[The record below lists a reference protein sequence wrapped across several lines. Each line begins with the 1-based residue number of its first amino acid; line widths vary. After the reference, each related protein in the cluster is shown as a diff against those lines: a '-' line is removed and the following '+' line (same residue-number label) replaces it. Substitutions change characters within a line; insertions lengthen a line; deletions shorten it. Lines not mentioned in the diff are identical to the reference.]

1 LIEDGYRL
9 WLRYEPVAQPD
20 LLDAYRASFT
30 DLVLESESPT
40 LSAAREELT
49 RGLGGLLGAPPAVSS
64 TIARDG
70 AVIVGTPASS
80 PLIAG
85 AGLGASLGEVGDEG
99 FVIRRATLGG
109 HACTIVAGN
118 RDAGALYGAFHLL
131 RRLQTATAVADL
143 DAVSA
148 PRIGLRMLDHWDNLD
163 GTIERG
169 YAGHSLWD
177 WHKLPDYV
185 SPRYEDYARAD
196 ASLGVNAVSLTNV
209 NADPLVLTPEYLP
222 KVAALA
228 DVFRRWGIRVFL
240 TARFSSP
247 IELGGLATADPLDAG
262 VRAWWRAKAEEIYRH
277 VPDFGGFL
285 IKASSEGQPGPQ
297 DYGRTHADGANLLA
311 DAVAPGGG
319 VVIWRAFV
327 YRAVAGE
334 DRHKQ
339 AYAELTPLDGQF
351 RPNVAL
357 QVKNGAIDFQPREP
371 FHPLFGAMP
380 GTPLFLEV
388 MLAQEYL
395 GFATHLVFHAPLIK
409 ETLDADTYARGAGST
424 VARVVDGSL
433 HAHSLSGIAGVAN
446 TGDERNWCGHPFLQ
460 ANWYAFG
467 RLAWDHEL
475 GADAIADEWLR
486 MTFGNDPRF
495 VAPVKAMM
503 LASREA
509 PVNYMTPLGLH
520 HLMAKDHHHG
530 PGPWVAPE
538 RDTWDSGILGGSPPA
553 PATDS
558 AGEGPAPSTRLR
570 ADWTSVYYHRADAAG
585 IGFDRSPSGSNA
597 VAQYNPPLDAQF
609 GDLASCPEAYLLWF
623 HHVRWDHVMHSGR
636 TLWDELCHR
645 YATGVAFVRG
655 MRRSWAEL
663 APSVDHER
671 HAHVAALLA
680 IQETEARWWRDACL
694 LYFQT
699 FSKRP
704 FPADC
709 EPPQGSLTDFMAI
722 KKSHVPGI

>member
-1 LIEDGYRL
+1 MEDGSRL
-9 WLRYEPVAQPD
+9 WLRYEPVARPD
-20 LLDAYRASFT
+20 LLAAYRAAFT
-30 DLVLESESPT
+30 GLVLESESPT
-40 LSAAREELT
+40 LAAAREELT
-49 RGLGGLLGAPPAVSS
+49 RGLGGLLGAPQSVAT
-64 TIARDG
+64 TITRDG
-70 AVIVGTPASS
+70 AIVVGTPASS
-80 PLIAG
+80 PLVAG
-85 AGLGASLGEVGDEG
+85 AGLGLSLAEAGDEG
-99 FVIRRATLGG
+99 FVIRRATVGG
-109 HACTIVAGN
+109 RACTIVAGN
-118 RDAGALYGAFHLL
+118 RDVGALYGAFHLL
-131 RRLQTATAVADL
+131 RRLQTETALEDL

-196 ASLGVNAVSLTNV
+196 ASIGINAVSLTNV
-209 NADPLVLTPEYLP
+209 NADPLVLTAEYLP

-228 DVFRRWGIRVFL
+228 DVFRRFGIRLFL

-247 IELGGLATADPLDAG
+247 IELGGLATADPLDDG
-262 VRAWWRAKAEEIYRH
+262 VRAWWRAKAEEIYRQ

-285 IKASSEGQPGPQ
+285 VKASSEGQPGPQ

-319 VVIWRAFV
+319 LVIWRAFV
-327 YRAVAGE
+327 YRAVEGE

-339 AYAELTPLDGQF
+339 AYAELAPLDGRF

-380 GTPLFLEV
+380 KTPLFLEV

-409 ETLDADTYARGAGST
+409 EVLDADTFARGAGST

-433 HAHSLSGIAGVAN
+433 QAHAVTGMAGVAN
-446 TGDERNWCGHPFLQ
+446 TGDERNWTGHPFLQ

-467 RLAWDHEL
+467 RLAWDHQL
-475 GADAIADEWLR
+475 GAAAIADEWLR
-486 MTFGNDPRF
+486 MTFSNDARF
-495 VAPVKAMM
+495 VAPARAMM
-503 LASREA
+503 IASREA
-509 PVNYMTPLGLH
+509 PVSYMTPLGLH

-530 PGPWVAPE
+530 PGPWVAPD
-538 RDTWDSGILGGSPPA
+538 R
-553 PATDS
+553 
-558 AGEGPAPSTRLR
+558 EGVR

-585 IGFDRSPSGSNA
+585 LGFDRSPSGSNA
-597 VAQYNPPLDAQF
+597 VAQYNPPLPELF
-609 GDLASCPEAYLLWF
+609 GDLRSCPEEYLLWF
-623 HHVRWDHVMHSGR
+623 HHVRWDHVLGSGR

-645 YATGVAFVRG
+645 YATGVDLVRG
-655 MRRSWAEL
+655 MRRSWSDL
-663 APSVDHER
+663 RPYVDRDR

-680 IQETEARWWRDACL
+680 IQEKEARWWRDACL

-709 EPPQGSLTDFMAI
+709 EPPQGTLAEFMAV

>member
-9 WLRYEPVAQPD
+9 WLRYEPVARPD
-20 LLDAYRASFT
+20 LLAAYRAAFT
-30 DLVLESESPT
+30 GLVLESESPT

-49 RGLGGLLGAPPAVSS
+49 RGLGGLLGTPPAVAG
-64 TIARDG
+64 TIGRDG
-70 AVIVGTPASS
+70 AIVVGTPAGS
-80 PLIAG
+80 PLVAS
-85 AGLGASLGEVGDEG
+85 AGLGASLGDVGDEG
-99 FVIRRATLGG
+99 FVIRRAAVGG
-109 HACTIVAGN
+109 CACTIVAGN
-118 RDAGALYGAFHLL
+118 RDVGALYGAFHLL
-131 RRLQTATAVADL
+131 RRLQTATALAEL
-143 DAVSA
+143 EAVSA

-177 WHKLPDYV
+177 WHKLPDYL

-196 ASLGVNAVSLTNV
+196 ASIGVNAVSLTNV
-209 NADPLVLTPEYLP
+209 NADPLVLTAEYLP

-247 IELGGLATADPLDAG
+247 IELGGLTTADPLDAG
-262 VRAWWRAKAEEIYRH
+262 VRAWWLAKAEEIYRH
-277 VPDFGGFL
+277 IPDFGGFL

-319 VVIWRAFV
+319 MVIWRAFV
-327 YRAVAGE
+327 YRAVADE

-339 AYAELTPLDGQF
+339 AYAELTPHDGQF

-380 GTPLFLEV
+380 KTPLFLEV

-395 GFATHLVFHAPLIK
+395 GFATHLVFHAPIIK
-409 ETLDADTYARGAGST
+409 EVLDADTYAKGAGST

-433 HAHSLSGIAGVAN
+433 HAHAVSGMAGVAN

-467 RLAWDHEL
+467 RLAWDHQL
-475 GADAIADEWLR
+475 GAEEIAEEWLR

-495 VAPVKAMM
+495 VAPATAMM

-509 PVNYMTPLGLH
+509 PVSYMTPLGLH
-520 HLMAKDHHHG
+520 HLMGKDHHHG

-538 RDTWDSGILGGSPPA
+538 RDQV
-553 PATDS
+553 
-558 AGEGPAPSTRLR
+558 R
-570 ADWTSVYYHRADAAG
+570 ADWTSVYYHRADTAG
-585 IGFDRSPSGSNA
+585 IGFDRSPTGSDA
-597 VAQYNPPLDAQF
+597 VAQYNPPLDTRF
-609 GDLASCPEAYLLWF
+609 GNLATCPEGYLLWF

-645 YATGVAFVRG
+645 YATGVAFVHG
-655 MRRSWAEL
+655 MRRTWADL
-663 APSVDHER
+663 APYLDHDR
-671 HAHVAALLA
+671 HAHVAALLV
-680 IQETEARWWRDACL
+680 IQEKEARWWRDACL

-699 FSKRP
+699 FSQRP

-709 EPPQGSLTDFMAI
+709 EPPQGSLADFMGI